1 MEIKTTRFGTLEI
14 EEDKIIHFTQGIL
27 GFPKETSYVLFPHKD
42 SKIFFWLQSIER
54 PELAFVC
61 IDPFLVKPDYE
72 FEIPDHIEKELDIKE
87 PSEVNVIALVTIPNR
102 SNKEEIITVNL
113 LGPIVVN
120 ARTRLARQIVL
131 HPDKYQVDYPI
142 GTLPPL
148 QQAKEHNFKKQAAHC
163 P

>member
-14 EEDKIIHFTQGIL
+14 EEDKIIQFTQGIL
-27 GFPKETSYVLFPHKD
+27 GFPKEKKYILFPHKD

-54 PELAFVC
+54 PELAFVG

-72 FEIPDHIEKELDIKE
+72 FVISDKVEKELEIEDPTDI
-87 PSEVNVIALVTIPNR
+87 NVITLVTIPKR
-102 SNKEEIITVNL
+102 SHKPELITVNL

-120 ARTRLARQIVL
+120 ARKRLARQLVL
-131 HPDKYQVDYPI
+131 DPNKYQVDFPI

-148 QQAKEHNFKKQAAHC
+148 KQVKEHSFKKQAAQC

>member
-1 MEIKTTRFGTLEI
+1 MEIKTTRFGTIEI

-27 GFPKETSYVLFPHKD
+27 GFPKERSYVLFPHKD

-61 IDPFLVKPDYE
+61 IDPFLIRPDYE
-72 FEIPDHIEKELDIKE
+72 FVIPDRVEKELDIKE
-87 PSEVNVIALVTIPNR
+87 PSDVNIITLVTIPNR
-102 SNKEEIITVNL
+102 SDKEEIITVNL

-131 HPDKYQVDYPI
+131 DPNKYQVNYPI
-142 GTLPPL
+142 GILPPL
-148 QQAKEHNFKKQAAHC
+148 KQSQKHNLEKQAAQC